1 MNGADGAMWHSPRTR
16 MIRTIVAVSIVNR
29 VDRKRYRECRA
40 YIRWT
45 RTRHRRSCLVNVN
58 VNLIVC
64 IWTYQYTAKLP
75 ESQVSWLASAAFFRL
90 TWERVKIGQFAGPVI
105 QARLDL
111 CGEISC
117 LWVDTFSPVSYKF
130 PVREHYERKENV
142 DIHALFVLTVSVRF
156 IGAKWA

>member
-1 MNGADGAMWHSPRTR
+1 MNTDGGMWHSPRTR

-29 VDRKRYRECRA
+29 LDRKRYRECRA

-45 RTRHRRSCLVNVN
+45 RTRHRRLCLVN

-90 TWERVKIGQFAGPVI
+90 TWERVKIGQFAGPAI
-105 QARLDL
+105 QALLDL

-117 LWVDTFSPVSYKF
+117 LWVGLWVDTFSPVSYKF
-130 PVREHYERKENV
+130 PVREHYKNV
-142 DIHALFVLTVSVRF
+142 DIHASFRIDCKCEICSC
-156 IGAKWA
+156 